1 MLQHHWGFYIE
12 ADRVSALSYN
22 ESIHDRLDALKRTN
36 IAREESQ
43 KVALACVITLAVQM
57 CLSPGLT
64 PEQWMLF
71 QYAHAGIDMF
81 NAVFLAVCNRAK
93 LETLKKPLL
102 FGKTIQASMDLSAP
116 LVCVLDEAQV
126 LTVRRDCVS
135 SIDEVWCCLFDSIP

>member
-71 QYAHAGIDMF
+71 QYSDGGKRMF
-81 NAVFLAVCNRAK
+81 EAVCNRAE
-93 LETLKKPLL
+93 LGTLKNSWKL
-102 FGKTIQASMDLSAP
+102 GEAIEASMRVSTP
-116 LVCVLDEAQV
+116 LICVLDEAQV
-126 LTVRRDCVS
+126 FAMHQDCVS
-135 SIDEVWCCLFDSIP
+135 SNDEVWCCLFGSIP